1 MACANFSAVGTVLR
15 KQAVIPVISGKY
27 MAEKDGKM
35 RRKFTLIELLIVIA
49 IIAILAG
56 MLLPALN
63 RARASAK
70 VSNCLSNLKQLGYGL
85 HQYADD
91 YNGLPPRYSQP
102 MMFKSSAMATDGVGI
117 GIPLSLNYFGGKKN
131 NMNVPNRQECPK
143 NITCPA
149 WKGPDTESNFWGK
162 SDYMYTRDQYDAAG
176 WLDAGKL
183 PSWSM
188 CRRQVLLYC
197 RSTGDMPFYQPH
209 VREYHGGS
217 ATFLHAD
224 GAVRKHAQATI
235 LKSQAPWWWGYDMG
249 KFFKFVEEL

>member
-1 MACANFSAVGTVLR
+1 
-15 KQAVIPVISGKY
+15 
-27 MAEKDGKM
+27 M

-49 IIAILAG
+49 IIMILAG

-102 MMFKSSAMATDGVGI
+102 MMFKSSVMATEGVGI

-131 NMNVPNRQECPK
+131 NMNVPNRQQCPK

-149 WKGPDTESNFWGK
+149 WKGPVF
-162 SDYMYTRDQYDAAG
+162 
-176 WLDAGKL
+176 
-183 PSWSM
+183 
-188 CRRQVLLYC
+188 
-197 RSTGDMPFYQPH
+197 
-209 VREYHGGS
+209 
-217 ATFLHAD
+217 
-224 GAVRKHAQATI
+224 
-235 LKSQAPWWWGYDMG
+235 
-249 KFFKFVEEL
+249 

>member
-1 MACANFSAVGTVLR
+1 MR
-15 KQAVIPVISGKY
+15 K
-27 MAEKDGKM
+27 
-35 RRKFTLIELLIVIA
+35 KFTLIELLIVIA
-49 IIAILAG
+49 IIMILAG

-102 MMFKSSAMATDGVGI
+102 MMFKSSTMATEGVGI

-149 WKGPDTESNFWGK
+149 WKGPDTEANFWGK
-162 SDYMYTRDQYDAAG
+162 SDCL
-176 WLDAGKL
+176 W
-183 PSWSM
+183 
-188 CRRQVLLYC
+188 
-197 RSTGDMPFYQPH
+197 
-209 VREYHGGS
+209 
-217 ATFLHAD
+217 
-224 GAVRKHAQATI
+224 
-235 LKSQAPWWWGYDMG
+235 
-249 KFFKFVEEL
+249 FFIKI

>member
-1 MACANFSAVGTVLR
+1 
-15 KQAVIPVISGKY
+15 
-27 MAEKDGKM
+27 M

-49 IIAILAG
+49 IIMILAG

-102 MMFKSSAMATDGVGI
+102 MMFKSSVMATEGVGI

-143 NITCPA
+143 TSLVPPGKDRIQKQISGGKVIICIHATNMMRPDGWMRASCLPGTCA
-149 WKGPDTESNFWGK
+149 
-162 SDYMYTRDQYDAAG
+162 
-176 WLDAGKL
+176 
-183 PSWSM
+183 
-188 CRRQVLLYC
+188 
-197 RSTGDMPFYQPH
+197 
-209 VREYHGGS
+209 
-217 ATFLHAD
+217 
-224 GAVRKHAQATI
+224 AVRSCSTAAVPEI
-235 LKSQAPWWWGYDMG
+235 CRFISLM
-249 KFFKFVEEL
+249 